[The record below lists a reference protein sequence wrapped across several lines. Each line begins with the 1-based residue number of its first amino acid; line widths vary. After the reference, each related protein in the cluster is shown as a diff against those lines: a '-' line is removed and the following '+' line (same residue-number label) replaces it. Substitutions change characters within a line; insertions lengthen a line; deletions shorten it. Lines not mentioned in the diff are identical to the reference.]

1 VLAPVTSTV
10 ARTPSHP
17 LPSHTQHARWRGYR
31 LQHLTGLSLSCVRSG
46 SPHSGSSTL
55 ASLPQHTHAQQHTH
69 MVGEV
74 RGYSSVGPARLNHPD
89 DFHPSVASYSLS
101 QGRQLT
107 WSRNTQLTLHV
118 RGHVCIH
125 CSVCPVRHHLEPHPP
140 PSPPRRASCTPPH
153 SSSTLLPSQPRTPVS
168 ARRWPQHRSMSP
180 QPWPARR
187 WIGFIRDTGTMY
199 SQQGPGGAGKGE
211 WVGGC
216 SHRVDATDPGSPSLC
231 CGGGSDHITQHHIMG
246 VSLLPRPSQVG
257 LSTRVPGSQH
267 RCAATC
273 G

>member
-1 VLAPVTSTV
+1 VWDQPGST
-10 ARTPSHP
+10 T
-17 LPSHTQHARWRGYR
+17 
-31 LQHLTGLSLSCVRSG
+31 
-46 SPHSGSSTL
+46 
-55 ASLPQHTHAQQHTH
+55 
-69 MVGEV
+69 
-74 RGYSSVGPARLNHPD
+74 D

-168 ARRWPQHRSMSP
+168 ARPQHRSMSP

-187 WIGFIRDTGTMY
+187 WIGFIRDTGTRY

-216 SHRVDATDPGSPSLC
+216 SHRVDATDPGSPSRC
-231 CGGGSDHITQHHIMG
+231 CGGESDHITQHHIMG
-246 VSLLPRPSQVG
+246 VLLLPRPSQVPQHASSG
-257 LSTRVPGSQH
+257 IPTPLRRDVWLKGRVHQSVSHHHPGTAAVYNHQH
-267 RCAATC
+267 TC
-273 G
+273 LEARG